1 MSDRQQAIY
10 IGTMGWTYK
19 DWLGFFIR
27 MMPTRKTIWGINAQV
42 FDSLEIDSTFYH
54 IPRPEVVTSWHGKT
68 LGDFRFTAKS
78 PKVITHD
85 RGLADVDYIL
95 TLFLS
100 SMALLGVKS
109 RVTGCK
115 NGVRFFQQPFFGSC
129 AEKWLSDETLAGIG
143 CGYTGF

>member
-19 DWLGFFIR
+19 DWLGSFY
-27 MMPTRKTIWGINAQV
+27 PHDADSKDYLGYYAQV

-54 IPRPEVVTSWHGKT
+54 IPRPKVVTTWHSKT
-68 LGDFRFTAKS
+68 PDDFRFTAKL

-85 RGLADVDYIL
+85 RGLVDVDDIL
-95 TLFLS
+95 TPFLS

-115 NGVRFFQQPFFGSC
+115 NGVRFFQ
-129 AEKWLSDETLAGIG
+129 
-143 CGYTGF
+143 